1 MENSITMIHKIP
13 FSELNIWDVKS
24 FFHQAD
30 VFSEKHPV
38 VLFGEFLTKP
48 QIEKIKIVD
57 SGEYKIL
64 GARSYGKGVFVNR
77 IVKGSTLKMR
87 TYQQAKENHLFWCKV
102 DTKNGAFGIITPEL
116 ADGVGSSNMTF
127 AKIETNKANPEYVQ
141 LLFGSKKVN
150 EYMDGYVSGTTNR
163 KYIKPD
169 QLREEIKIPLP
180 SLKEQN
186 RIVENYNDK
195 VTLAKEQEI
204 KANQIEIEI
213 SEYLNNTLG
222 IIPIKEKEN
231 YSGLQYIKFNDVSR
245 WDSLFLIGNLPSLEA
260 KFPIE
265 KFSNAITNF
274 NKGEKGKSIRMNSKE
289 YPNDDFHYI
298 GMEHI
303 EKETGRL
310 LVINKVKG
318 IEIKSQTLRVPKD
331 YLMFGKLRPYLNKY
345 WINDT
350 DIDNIICSSEFFVFD
365 ISEKINKLF
374 FKYVLSSDFIQS
386 QISDKT
392 SGARIP
398 RINENIFFNLQFPLP
413 PFDIQTKIADKISSL
428 KKEMSKLKRSSE
440 QNREL
445 AKKEFEKEIFKS

>member
-141 LLFGSKKVN
+141 LLFKSKKVN
-150 EYMDGYVSGTTNR
+150 DYMDGYVSGTTNR

-186 RIVENYNDK
+186 RIVENYK
-195 VTLAKEQEI
+195 SKLKISFQQEE
-204 KANQIEIEI
+204 KAIQ
-213 SEYLNNTLG
+213 
-222 IIPIKEKEN
+222 
-231 YSGLQYIKFNDVSR
+231 
-245 WDSLFLIGNLPSLEA
+245 LE
-260 KFPIE
+260 
-265 KFSNAITNF
+265 
-274 NKGEKGKSIRMNSKE
+274 KSIEAFMYKSL
-289 YPNDDFHYI
+289 
-298 GMEHI
+298 GI
-303 EKETGRL
+303 EKEAKKEKISSLQFIKYSSILNRWDDKPSHNLDSSFPIVKINDILKTISTGTTPTTSRSEYFENGKINFYTPADL
-310 LVINKVKG
+310 TNKVYLTESQRKVTQLAINNRKARKFMKNTLLFVG
-318 IEIKSQTLRVPKD
+318 IGSTVGKVGIIKNEYASSNQQITGLTLDETKVNVEFAFFYFNYFQHITTKERTQATIPIVNQSKI
-331 YLMFGKLRPYLNKY
+331 LN
-345 WINDT
+345 
-350 DIDNIICSSEFFVFD
+350 
-365 ISEKINKLF
+365 
-374 FKYVLSSDFIQS
+374 
-386 QISDKT
+386 
-392 SGARIP
+392 IP
-398 RINENIFFNLQFPLP
+398 FPLP
-413 PFDIQTKIADKISSL
+413 PLNIQIEIASRILKINSEINELIASSKNN
-428 KKEMSKLKRSSE
+428 KKYALI
-440 QNREL
+440 
-445 AKKEFEKEIFKS
+445 EFEQEIFKS

>member
-1 MENSITMIHKIP
+1 MTMLHKIP

-30 VFSEKHPV
+30 VFSDKHPI
-38 VLFGEFLTKP
+38 VLFGEFLSKP
-48 QIEKIKIVD
+48 QIEKIKIED

-102 DTKNGAFGIITPEL
+102 DTKNGAFGIITEDL

-127 AKIETNKANPEYVQ
+127 AKIETDKANPEYVQ

-169 QLREEIKIPLP
+169 QLREEIKISLP
-180 SLKEQN
+180 VLKEQN
-186 RIVENYNDK
+186 RIVDNYNSK
-195 VTLAKEQEI
+195 LNLAILQEK
-204 KANQIEIEI
+204 KASQIEIEI
-213 SEYLNNTLG
+213 SKYLNNALG
-222 IIPIKEKEN
+222 LIQIKEKEN
-231 YSGLQYIKFNDVSR
+231 YSGLQYIQFNDVSR
-245 WDSLFLIGNLPSLEA
+245 WDLLFLIGNLPALDS

-265 KFSNAITNF
+265 KFSTVITTF
-274 NKGEKGKSIRMNSKE
+274 NKGKKGKSIRINSKD
-289 YPNDDFHYI
+289 YPNDDFHFI

-310 LVINKVKG
+310 LELNKVKG
-318 IEIKSQTLRVPKD
+318 KEIKSQTLRVPKD
-331 YLMFGKLRPYLNKY
+331 YLMFGKLRSYLNKY

-365 ISEKINKLF
+365 ISETINKLF
-374 FKYVLSSDFIQS
+374 FKYVLSSNIIQS
-386 QISDKT
+386 QIADKT
-392 SGARIP
+392 SGARMP
-398 RINENIFFNLQFPLP
+398 RINEDIFFNLQFPLP
-413 PFDIQTKIADKISSL
+413 PLEVQTKIADNISRL
-428 KKEMSKLKRSSE
+428 KLEMGDLRRSSE
-440 QNREL
+440 QNKEL
-445 AKKEFEKEIFKS
+445 AKKEFEQEIFKA

>member
-1 MENSITMIHKIP
+1 MIHKIP

-141 LLFGSKKVN
+141 LLFKSKKVN
-150 EYMDGYVSGTTNR
+150 DYMDGYVSGTTNR

-186 RIVENYNDK
+186 RIVENYK
-195 VTLAKEQEI
+195 SKLKISFQQEE
-204 KANQIEIEI
+204 KAIQ
-213 SEYLNNTLG
+213 
-222 IIPIKEKEN
+222 
-231 YSGLQYIKFNDVSR
+231 
-245 WDSLFLIGNLPSLEA
+245 LE
-260 KFPIE
+260 
-265 KFSNAITNF
+265 
-274 NKGEKGKSIRMNSKE
+274 KSIEAFMYKSL
-289 YPNDDFHYI
+289 
-298 GMEHI
+298 GI
-303 EKETGRL
+303 EKEAKKEKISSLQFIKYSSILNRWDDKPSHNLDSSFPIVKINDILKTISTGTTPTTSRSEYFENGKINFYTPADL
-310 LVINKVKG
+310 TNKVYLTESQRKVTQLAINNRKARKFMKNTLLFVG
-318 IEIKSQTLRVPKD
+318 IGSTVGKVGIIKNEYASSNQQITGLTLDETKVNVEFAFFYFNYFQHITTKERTQATIPIVNQSKI
-331 YLMFGKLRPYLNKY
+331 LN
-345 WINDT
+345 
-350 DIDNIICSSEFFVFD
+350 
-365 ISEKINKLF
+365 
-374 FKYVLSSDFIQS
+374 
-386 QISDKT
+386 
-392 SGARIP
+392 IP
-398 RINENIFFNLQFPLP
+398 FPLP
-413 PFDIQTKIADKISSL
+413 PLNIQIEIASRILKINSEINELIASSKNN
-428 KKEMSKLKRSSE
+428 KKYALI
-440 QNREL
+440 
-445 AKKEFEKEIFKS
+445 EFEQEIFKS